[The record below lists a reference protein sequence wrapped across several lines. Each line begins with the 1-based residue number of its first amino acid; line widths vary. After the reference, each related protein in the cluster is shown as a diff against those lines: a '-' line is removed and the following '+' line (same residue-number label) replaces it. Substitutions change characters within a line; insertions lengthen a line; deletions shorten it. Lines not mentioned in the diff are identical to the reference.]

1 MTITFLKPLIVMTG
15 FWNHLQFCVAR
26 LGSIPNFSGGSGTD
40 HIISRTHQHPRI
52 TDNQSRPD
60 LNTVIDPQPTSKAI
74 PRDNQVA
81 EPYCLQSTGHRLS
94 PDPHASLRTSPN
106 TNSASRDSTA
116 IDNS

>member
-60 LNTVIDPQPTSKAI
+60 LNTVI
-74 PRDNQVA
+74 
-81 EPYCLQSTGHRLS
+81 
-94 PDPHASLRTSPN
+94 
-106 TNSASRDSTA
+106 
-116 IDNS
+116 